1 MKQKMISWEFFEG
14 RYTVIG
20 LSIIFGLFVCV
31 LDAFLDYLIF
41 YEGTFWNVLTAQATP
56 FEIYIRLLILI
67 SFTIFGII
75 VSRVV
80 TKRKHLEEALFA
92 TKSRMEHLLEA
103 GPGVIYSCETSGD
116 FAATFVSENVK
127 AQLGYEPK
135 EFTDD
140 PHFWAGRIHSE
151 DRQRVLAELPSL
163 FEEGHHIHE
172 YRFQH
177 KDGTYRWMFDELRLV
192 RDAEGNPSEIVG
204 HWTDITDRK
213 EAEEKLSQSEEGFRS
228 MSMELAIGLSE
239 VLEALR
245 QISAGD
251 PEVRISETSELELI
265 SKLKRVV
272 NLTAMNIAGIVNL
285 SHEFAIGLAEHFD
298 VLHRVSKG
306 DLTARVSGLSQVEL
320 LELLKEVTNQMI
332 ESVFK
337 EMTERE
343 RAEKALKQY
352 RDQLEIQVQERTVEL
367 RRTNEFLQEE
377 IEDRMR
383 KEEALR
389 LSEERYR
396 ALFEN
401 NPIET
406 IIVDLEGRV
415 TGFNKAKEKAAKEK
429 PGDRLP
435 ELGDRMYTED
445 YAGKHTVNMREELM
459 DCLATGKLKDFP
471 ELQYNNRFLHINIS
485 PYSDG
490 AIITSVDITKRKQAE
505 EALRASEKKYS
516 SLVENSLTG
525 IYIDQDGKI
534 VFANKRFAEIYRY
547 AQGELLGM
555 ESWKLVHP
563 EDRTLTDSIRAK
575 RLVGDDAP
583 STYEARGLTKDG
595 ETIWINRR
603 NSRIEYRG
611 RSAILG
617 NVVDI
622 TEGKL
627 AAEKL
632 LTYHQRLRS
641 LASEL
646 SLAEERER
654 RRIATEVHDHVG
666 QNLAFAKIKLGDLLE
681 SVTSPDHKVTLDE
694 ISKIVDEAIQ
704 DTRSLIS
711 ELGSPVLYEL
721 GFVPAIQWLT
731 QQASKRHRITIGFED
746 DGQAKPLS
754 EEVRVLLFQAIREL
768 LANIV
773 RHSRAQIAKVTIE
786 RIEDE
791 VRISVRDDGIGFDPT
806 DVDRSRYESGGFG
819 LFSIRERLEPMGGKM
834 NLTSEL
840 GQGTQVTLVG
850 PLTSEG

>member
-151 DRQRVLAELPSL
+151 DRQRVLSELPSF
-163 FEEGHHIHE
+163 FEKGHHIHE

-177 KDGTYRWMFDELRLV
+177 KNGTYKWMFDELRLV
-192 RDAEGNPSEIVG
+192 RDSEGNPSEIVG

-245 QISAGD
+245 QISSGD
-251 PEVRISETSELELI
+251 PEVRIPETSELELI

-343 RAEKALKQY
+343 RAEKALRQY

-415 TGFNKAKEKAAKEK
+415 TAFNKAKERAAKEK

-459 DCLATGKLKDFP
+459 DCLATVTLKDFP

-485 PYSDG
+485 PFSDG

-534 VFANKRFAEIYRY
+534 VFANKKFAEIYRY
-547 AQGELLGM
+547 AHGELLGM

-563 EDRTLTDSIRAK
+563 EDRTLTDAIRAK
-575 RLVGDDAP
+575 RLVGEDAP

-603 NSRIEYRG
+603 NSRIEYQG

-666 QNLAFAKIKLGDLLE
+666 QNLAFAKIKLGDLLA
-681 SVTSPDHKVTLDE
+681 SVTSPDHKATLDE